1 MPTPC
6 ERQTAD
12 SVAHDQRPQEGLEV
26 FPAIGQKRLQDWCD
40 TSGRILVQV
49 IYELFDPNDVLPPP
63 HLELNVIY
71 SAGDA
76 EDELRSWGFHYRVF
90 LCGEHDIVFAHSL
103 DAHAHAEEHTY
114 VYCNSNTDAIEPV
127 FKQHVKAALQEHQH
141 MRFLYTK
148 GYHKAVVLQQ
158 EPWMPQLTCIHFVDL
173 RPEHEINHK
182 DPRLR
187 TPWPSAQPCQSTN
200 HLMID
205 IEHLQQQ
212 DATRCQIEFDVKK
225 LHEFFA
231 AENMNILWKDYR
243 QFELPDFIRE
253 ALDQCRP
260 VGRIDRYVI
269 FTDGSSQTC
278 LKHKP
283 PVWIAENDVSDS
295 WAFAVFAEQYG
306 TQPGEAST
314 LEFLGWSCQS
324 VLYDS
329 EAAHSIGTSRIGSDA
344 SETEALFWAG
354 LWRLSCNNVVPTV
367 FVSDSRLIGDQA
379 SGRCGS
385 TIKDMPY
392 YNLRAVFQ
400 TLHAGLPGQ
409 RLRVEHVRSHTGD
422 PFNELVDWLAKR
434 EPRKSQYLPRQAIN
448 MQVFQPILRHLWM
461 AAATTP
467 DVPTLT
473 STGYSIPPIELPS
486 QHLRS
491 TPSILRTGKTLQFN
505 ISLGTANVRTFY
517 RGEEGH
523 PGKLQHIREQFQAH
537 GLHFLG
543 LQETRCDQGT
553 SFQDQIFRIIS
564 GHEGGHLGVELWAN
578 LQQPYA
584 HSGRNARYFKRS
596 DFVVASQSARHL
608 LVHVQNEDLDF
619 WLLCAHAPHGGATG
633 MPRKLVAPSVSIGT

>member
-1 MPTPC
+1 
-6 ERQTAD
+6 
-12 SVAHDQRPQEGLEV
+12 
-26 FPAIGQKRLQDWCD
+26 
-40 TSGRILVQV
+40 
-49 IYELFDPNDVLPPP
+49 
-63 HLELNVIY
+63 
-71 SAGDA
+71 
-76 EDELRSWGFHYRVF
+76 
-90 LCGEHDIVFAHSL
+90 
-103 DAHAHAEEHTY
+103 
-114 VYCNSNTDAIEPV
+114 
-127 FKQHVKAALQEHQH
+127 
-141 MRFLYTK
+141 
-148 GYHKAVVLQQ
+148 
-158 EPWMPQLTCIHFVDL
+158 
-173 RPEHEINHK
+173 
-182 DPRLR
+182 
-187 TPWPSAQPCQSTN
+187 
-200 HLMID
+200 MID

-434 EPRKSQYLPRQAIN
+434 EPRKSQYLPKQAIN

-523 PGKLQHIREQFQAH
+523 PGKLQYIREQFQAH

-564 GHEGGHLGVELWAN
+564 
-578 LQQPYA
+578 
-584 HSGRNARYFKRS
+584 
-596 DFVVASQSARHL
+596 
-608 LVHVQNEDLDF
+608 
-619 WLLCAHAPHGGATG
+619 
-633 MPRKLVAPSVSIGT
+633 